1 MGFTAHT
8 KEELSQLNLSTDK
21 TYTIQYQ
28 NRDYFNGE
36 ESIEIATNAKLIIE
50 GNEYI
55 FVVTDPYGMDRYIK
69 EVRVIK

>member
-8 KEELSQLNLSTDK
+8 KEELEQLNLDSEK
-21 TYTIQYQ
+21 TYTIQYM

-36 ESIEIATNAKLIIE
+36 ESVEIATNAKVIVE

-55 FVVTDPYGMDRYIK
+55 FVITDPYGMDKYIK
-69 EVRVIK
+69 EARVIK